1 MSVANHRPSSH
12 RMRRSRSSS
21 QSGYST
27 SAQSSLVSDA
37 TCAYTAAKQ
46 RGMNVGPSGLQPHSR
61 ALRLVRAEGV
71 LGQPFAHS
79 GVLHIGQKFGKVGL
93 VSCPSR
99 YAPSVHAQFKRC
111 PLPHFPETHPLQVH
125 SPNNLNP
132 PTHGSPAC
140 LPIQTLML
148 R

>member
-1 MSVANHRPSSH
+1 
-12 RMRRSRSSS
+12 MRRSRSSS

-37 TCAYTAAKQ
+37 TCAYTAVKQ

-71 LGQPFAHS
+71 LGQPFSHS
-79 GVLHIGQKFGKVGL
+79 GVLHIGQKLARSGW
-93 VSCPSR
+93 
-99 YAPSVHAQFKRC
+99 SVAHRVMRHLC
-111 PLPHFPETHPLQVH
+111 MHNSSPRPLPHFPETHPLQVH

-140 LPIQTLML
+140 LPIQTLVL